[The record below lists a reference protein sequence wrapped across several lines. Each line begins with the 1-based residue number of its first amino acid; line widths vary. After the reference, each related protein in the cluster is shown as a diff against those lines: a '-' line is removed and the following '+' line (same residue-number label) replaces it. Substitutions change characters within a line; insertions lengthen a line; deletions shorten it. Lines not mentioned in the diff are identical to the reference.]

1 MGIPTRDAPPIR
13 QGGISSPD
21 VQLHGQRTKGA
32 HSLATHIPSHIELM
46 FPVLQALQALGGSG
60 TNAEIDEWVIQ
71 HERFTDEQVQ
81 VLHKGGPKTKLT
93 YRLHWARS
101 YCKAIGAA
109 ENSGRGVWAITP
121 LGARLT
127 VEDTRRLVREW
138 HRQQTARRKSAPA
151 VMNEDDQEPDDVD
164 WKDQLLQRLLRLTSE
179 GFERLAQRL
188 LREAGFVNV
197 SVLGRTGDGGIDGVG
212 VYRLS
217 LVSFPVF
224 FQCKR
229 YKGTVGSG
237 VVRDFRGAMAGR
249 GEKGL
254 LITTGRFTADAVSEA
269 TRDGAPPV
277 ELIDGE
283 RLCDLLQQYELGVT
297 VKKRTELD
305 ITVDERF
312 FDAF

>member
-1 MGIPTRDAPPIR
+1 MTTP
-13 QGGISSPD
+13 
-21 VQLHGQRTKGA
+21 
-32 HSLATHIPSHIELM
+32 IPSHIDLM

-60 TNAEIDEWVIQ
+60 TNAEIDEWIIQ
-71 HERFTDEQVQ
+71 HERFTDEQLQ
-81 VLHKGGPKTKLT
+81 VLHNGGPKTKLT

-101 YCKAIGAA
+101 YCKAIGAV

-121 LGARLT
+121 QGTRLT
-127 VEDTRRLVREW
+127 VEDARILARKW
-138 HRQQTARRKSAPA
+138 QRQQAARRKSITTE
-151 VMNEDDQEPDDVD
+151 VNEDDQEPTETD
-164 WKDQLLQRLLRLTSE
+164 WKDQLLQRLLSLTPE

-188 LREAGFVNV
+188 LREAGFMNVN
-197 SVLGRTGDGGIDGVG
+197 VLGRSGDGGIDGVG

-229 YKGTVGSG
+229 YKGSVGSG
-237 VVRDFRGAMAGR
+237 AVRDFRGAMAGR

-254 LITTGRFTADAVSEA
+254 LITTGRFSADAVVEA

-277 ELIDGE
+277 ELIDGD
-283 RLCDLLQQYELGVT
+283 RLCELLQQYRLGVA
-297 VKKRTELD
+297 VKERIELD

-312 FDAF
+312 FDAFSLQSPETGQSLTVNNTIRFKQP